1 MGSQWVAS
9 DATLWFVLLE
19 SVRFPSISK
28 GCIEDSIDLLYLFLK
43 SLNVKNVDL
52 LQHYMPTYKFVIHE
66 NKILQQK
73 VPADGFKGP
82 SYMVSNF
89 YVDIN
94 QFSSISLPI
103 DSNVRKPVDNT
114 TATQAIK
121 DTIGDKSTQTRFWAL
136 NGGLVIVA
144 RNATPNAGKIEI
156 DIPPKYG
163 LINGGHT
170 QLAIKNAL
178 KEHGAANV
186 LVRVEVISGKFND
199 NEIAAIAEA
208 RNTSKDVKGMSVA
221 WKQGK
226 FKELR
231 SKLTDSVDKRID
243 WTENLV
249 ESYGEGTKAVCS
261 GSQFISLIMLFNV
274 LEYDSNKAPITY
286 VTGPGGAFTKWCADP
301 KKYAFLNHI
310 AKDIINLHEEILATF
325 HVDHG
330 VDGLLNT
337 RWGGKP
343 VFTKPKLCPPTP
355 FEERERKRKMDEGIL
370 KPILSAFR
378 GLLDIDETK
387 GTVQWTANPIET
399 WNENKTTIMT
409 QVKTAIIQ
417 SSTVYEFRKNRMV
430 WDMCAMIVANNK
442 IGSPGTKV
450 TY

>member
-1 MGSQWVAS
+1 M
-9 DATLWFVLLE
+9 
-19 SVRFPSISK
+19 RR
-28 GCIEDSIDLLYLFLK
+28 
-43 SLNVKNVDL
+43 LNGLD
-52 LQHYMPTYKFVIHE
+52 MPVIKFNIHDD
-66 NKILQQK
+66 KILQQK

-82 SYMVSNF
+82 AYMVSNF

-94 QFSSISLPI
+94 QFSSISIPI
-103 DSNVRKPVDNT
+103 ESNVRKPVDNT
-114 TATQAIK
+114 AATQAIK
-121 DTIGDKSTQTRFWAL
+121 DTIGNKSSQTRFWAL

-144 RNATPNAGKIEI
+144 KHATVNAGKISIE
-156 DIPPKYG
+156 IPPKYG

-186 LVRVEVISGKFND
+186 LVRVEVISGTFD
-199 NEIAAIAEA
+199 DGEIAAIAEA
-208 RNTSKDVKGMSVA
+208 RNTSKNVKSMSVA

-231 SKLTDSVDKRID
+231 GTLAASVDRRID

-249 ESYGEGTKAVCS
+249 ESYDEGTKAVCS

-274 LEYDSNKAPITY
+274 LEYNSNKAPITY

-310 AKDIINLHEEILATF
+310 AMDIINLHEEILSTF

-343 VFTKPKLCPPTP
+343 VFSKPKSCPPTP
-355 FEERERKRKMDEGIL
+355 FEEKERKRKMDEGIL
-370 KPILSAFR
+370 KPILSSFR
-378 GLLDIDETK
+378 GLLEIDETNR
-387 GTVQWTANPIET
+387 TVQWTANPIET
-399 WNENKTTIMT
+399 WRENKKILMT
-409 QVKTAIIQ
+409 QVKSAIMQ
-417 SSTVYEFRKNRMV
+417 SSNVYEFRKNRLI
-430 WDMCAMIVANNK
+430 WDVCSMTVVNNK
-442 IGSPGTKV
+442 IGSPGTKI